1 MSITLDKPEPKTTAA
16 PKPQSQPKKEPKTK
30 SIADTG
36 VVTPS
41 FKEMMDSYEAFFD
54 EYIAFMKKYE
64 ANPGDLELLG
74 EYADYISKYSDYLAK
89 LSAVEQD
96 DLSVADL
103 AYYTEVYA
111 RIMKKVEGI

>member
-1 MSITLDKPEPKTTAA
+1 M
-16 PKPQSQPKKEPKTK
+16 
-30 SIADTG
+30 
-36 VVTPS
+36 VTPS

-74 EYADYISKYSDYLAK
+74 EYADYINLAK